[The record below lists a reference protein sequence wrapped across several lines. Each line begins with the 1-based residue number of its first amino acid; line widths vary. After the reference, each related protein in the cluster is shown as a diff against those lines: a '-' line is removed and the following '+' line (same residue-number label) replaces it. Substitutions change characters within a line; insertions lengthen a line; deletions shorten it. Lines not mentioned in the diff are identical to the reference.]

1 MYDANPTTF
10 DYRTYPIFDCIV
22 AKFYVELGRPDDA
35 RAKFEELAVD
45 DFAGVPVDEE
55 WLASMCLLA
64 DLAASLEDTQ
74 RARVLYE
81 LLSPY
86 RERVGTSYPEI
97 SVGAVSRYLGLL
109 AAVESRWGDAE
120 RHFEDAIEVNRRI
133 AARPWLA
140 HTQEDYAHMLL
151 ARGGADDAENAER
164 LLDEV
169 VATYRELGMAGP
181 LAKLGSA
188 DI

>member
-22 AKFYVELGRPDDA
+22 AKFYDALGRDDDA
-35 RAKFEELAVD
+35 RAKFEELAQN

-55 WLASMCLLA
+55 WLASMCILA
-64 DLAASLEDTQ
+64 DLAASLGDAQ

-81 LLSPY
+81 LLSPF

-109 AAVESRWGDAE
+109 AAVESRWDDAE
-120 RHFEDAIEVNRRI
+120 RHFEDAMEVNRRI
-133 AARPWLA
+133 GARPWLA
-140 HTQEDYAHMLL
+140 HTQEDYARMLL
-151 ARGGADDAENAER
+151 MRGGAGDAENAAL

-169 VATYRELGMAGP
+169 VAAYRELGMAGP

-188 DI
+188 DL

>member
-1 MYDANPTTF
+1 MYDAHPTAF
-10 DYRTYPIFDCIV
+10 DYRTYRIFDCIV
-22 AKFYVELGRPDDA
+22 AKFFAELGRLDDA
-35 RAKFEELAVD
+35 RAKFEELAEN
-45 DFAGVPVDEE
+45 DFACVPVDEE

-64 DLAASLEDTQ
+64 EMAASLGDTL

-109 AAVESRWGDAE
+109 AAVESRWVDAE
-120 RHFEDAIEVNRRI
+120 RHYEDGIEVNRRI
-133 AARPWLA
+133 GARPWLA
-140 HTQEDYAHMLL
+140 HTQEDYARMLL
-151 ARGGADDAENAER
+151 ARGDAGDAENATR
-164 LLDEV
+164 LLDAV

-181 LAKLGSA
+181 LAKLDSA
-188 DI
+188 AI

>member
-1 MYDANPTTF
+1 M
-10 DYRTYPIFDCIV
+10 
-22 AKFYVELGRPDDA
+22 
-35 RAKFEELAVD
+35 D

-64 DLAASLEDTQ
+64 DLAASLGDTR

-81 LLSPY
+81 FLSPY

-109 AAVESRWGDAE
+109 VAVESRWDDAE

-133 AARPWLA
+133 GARPWLA
-140 HTQEDYAHMLL
+140 HTQEDYARMLL
-151 ARGGADDAENAER
+151 ARAAPMTQKTPTPSG
-164 LLDEV
+164 
-169 VATYRELGMAGP
+169 
-181 LAKLGSA
+181 
-188 DI
+188 